1 MLSICSPQLGLS
13 PESNSGGE
21 VYDREVITRLCQKN
35 IKIHT
40 LLPRGRRYPQ
50 HDNLIVK
57 HALIRSMVPPHI
69 YNFFVLPYLLK
80 TYLINRFDLLRVH
93 NPYFI
98 GPAAVSFKK
107 LFPQV
112 PLIASYL
119 HLEEGI
125 NYLIDK
131 QIIKN
136 FNHIITIS
144 QSTKAEIID
153 QFNYPK
159 SKISVAY
166 PGVDKKFQPGP
177 KPQDLINQYKLKN
190 KTILLFLGGLKK
202 RKNLNFLL
210 KVFSQLKQ
218 PKTSLIIAGTGPLLS
233 QLKLKASSLGIV
245 SQVHFP
251 GFIPESDKLKYYQLA
266 NILLLPSLKEG
277 FGMTITEAAACAIP
291 AIGADHF
298 SIKEIIQSG
307 KTGFLAQPENL
318 NDWNQKLI
326 QLIKS
331 KSLRQKMG
339 QSAQKHI
346 RQKFSWRK
354 NINTHLKIF
363 NQLSKT

>member
-1 MLSICSPQLGLS
+1 MFSICSPQLGLS

-40 LLPRGRRYPQ
+40 LLPKGKRYPQ
-50 HDNLIVK
+50 HNNLIVK
-57 HALIRSMVPPHI
+57 HALIRPMTPPHI
-69 YNFFVLPYLLK
+69 FNAFVLPYLLK
-80 TYLINRFDLLRVH
+80 TYLTKRFDILRIH

-98 GPAAVSFKK
+98 GPAAVSFKR

-112 PLIASYL
+112 PLVASYL

-131 QIIKN
+131 QIIKF

-144 QSTKAEIID
+144 QSTKTDIINRL
-153 QFNYPK
+153 NYPK

-166 PGVDKKFQPGP
+166 PGIDKKFQPGS
-177 KPQDLINQYKLKN
+177 KPQGLINQYKLKN
-190 KTILLFLGGLKK
+190 KTTLLFLGGLKK

-210 KVFSQLKQ
+210 KVFSQLKLQ
-218 PKTSLIIAGTGPLLS
+218 KTCLILAGTGPSLA
-233 QLKLKASSLGIV
+233 QLKLKVNSLGIA

-251 GFIPESDKLKYYQLA
+251 GFIPEKDKLKYYQLA
-266 NILLLPSLKEG
+266 DILLLPSLKEG
-277 FGMTITEAAACAIP
+277 FGMTVTEAAACSIP
-291 AIGADHF
+291 TVGADHF

-307 KTGFLAQPENL
+307 KTGFLAQPNNL
-318 NDWNQKLI
+318 DDWNQKLT

-339 QSAQKHI
+339 QAAQKHV
-346 RQKFSWRK
+346 RQKFSWQK
-354 NINTHLKIF
+354 NIHTHLKVF
-363 NQLSKT
+363 NQLIK